1 MHLLGIVRICKIE
14 VLRIETEKE
23 REHKSYTYIGKP
35 LTNNTFIL
43 LNWMLERVQG
53 YNYENLKITV
63 ASCITKSKY
72 SKKARSTKIW
82 DLFF

>member
-1 MHLLGIVRICKIE
+1 
-14 VLRIETEKE
+14 
-23 REHKSYTYIGKP
+23 
-35 LTNNTFIL
+35 
-43 LNWMLERVQG
+43 MLERVQG